1 MRYHKFWLA
10 TTAYYQTVAQHHSRR
25 RASLCR
31 VPQTFD
37 EVDLAGDGVISLEE
51 WRTMVLA
58 GPDVIGYMTLPV
70 LKEVREACMPALA
83 CTCSRARAKALCIWY
98 GQHGGHHQFPTFWL
112 LPCTTA
118 GRYSLC
124 LASANSPNIN
134 ACSRSPLTC
143 LVDSWMQHSV
153 CRKGTLS
160 TGNMSYK
167 RCPTDAEL
175 RLTLG
180 P

>member
-1 MRYHKFWLA
+1 MA
-10 TTAYYQTVAQHHSRR
+10 DNSTAYYQTVQHHSRR

-51 WRTMVLA
+51 WRTMVLN

-83 CTCSRARAKALCIWY
+83 CVDSIVRAKALCIWY
-98 GQHGGHHQFPTFWL
+98 GQHGGHHQFPTFWF

-118 GRYSLC
+118 GRCSLSFFSVP
-124 LASANSPNIN
+124 ASQYQY
-134 ACSRSPLTC
+134 L
-143 LVDSWMQHSV
+143 L
-153 CRKGTLS
+153 
-160 TGNMSYK
+160 
-167 RCPTDAEL
+167 
-175 RLTLG
+175 
-180 P
+180 